1 MSLDNVN
8 LLGAVIGAAAAM
20 GIGALWY
27 SPVLFGS
34 RWQALIG
41 KRPDEMGSPVV
52 SMVIATAM
60 FLIFGI
66 GLSWIVPDGADLGVG
81 LMWAFLAFW
90 AFVLPATV
98 INGVFEG
105 RGWPLMVIY
114 LGYMLVATLVI
125 GAIVAL
131 MGG

>member
-27 SPVLFGS
+27 SPVLFGN

-41 KRPDEMGSPVV
+41 KRPEEMGSPVA
-52 SMVIATAM
+52 SMVIATVM

-66 GLSWIVPDGADLGVG
+66 GLSWIVPEGADLGVG

-90 AFVLPATV
+90 AFVLPTTV

-114 LGYMLVATLVI
+114 LGYMLVATLVV
-125 GAIVAL
+125 GAVITLV
-131 MGG
+131 GG

>member
-34 RWQALIG
+34 RWQKLIG
-41 KRPDEMGSPVV
+41 RTPEEMGNPVM
-52 SMVIATAM
+52 SMVIATLM
-60 FLIFGI
+60 FLVFGV
-66 GLSWIVPDGADLGVG
+66 GLSWIVPDGADIGVS

-105 RGWPLMVIY
+105 RGWALMTIY

-125 GAIVAL
+125 GAIICFL
-131 MGG
+131 GG

>member
-1 MSLDNVN
+1 MSLDDVN
-8 LLGAVIGAAAAM
+8 LLGAVVGAAAAM

-27 SPVLFGS
+27 SPFLLGN

-52 SMVIATAM
+52 SMAVATVM
-60 FLIFGI
+60 FLLFGI
-66 GLSWIVPDGADLGVG
+66 GLSWVVPDGADLGTC
-81 LMWAFLAFW
+81 LMWSFLAFW

-105 RGWPLMVIY
+105 RGWPLMTIY
-114 LGYMLVATLVI
+114 LGYMLIATLVI
-125 GAIVAL
+125 GAIVCL
-131 MGG
+131 LGG

>member
-1 MSLDNVN
+1 MSFDNVN

-27 SPVLFGS
+27 SPLLFGN

-41 KRPDEMGSPVV
+41 RSPEELGTPVV
-52 SMVIATAM
+52 SMVIATVM

-66 GLSWIVPDGADLGVG
+66 GLSWIVPEGADLGVG

-114 LGYMLVATLVI
+114 LGYMLLATLVI
-125 GAIVAL
+125 GAIITLV
-131 MGG
+131 GG